1 MKTNRFLFLLSGEAV
16 ETAVQEVKALFEIF
30 GADCGEILREKQILI
45 VESNAG
51 PQAVKAMCARSAEI
65 RLACLLKATIES
77 SSLKYISQVNFGF
90 VQSPFCVRVK
100 NFSGEKRAIER
111 DEERLAS
118 VIWMALQDLGKK
130 PAVDLTR
137 PRTTVYFVLAGEHTS
152 VCEFIWKREKGEFA
166 GRGPS
171 EKPRFHP
178 TSLQPRLARMI
189 VNLAR
194 AKENEMLLDP
204 FCGVGSVLI
213 EGLIVGAKACGVDL
227 DKRKLKDSDV
237 NINAYR
243 RLYKSKNYN
252 LNLPVVVSSRN
263 GKMRAEIHGFKP
275 AFFHKLKAGDATK
288 LEKIF
293 KNNSVDAIATDPP
306 YGRSSIVGA
315 KNIDEL
321 YSKFLKSAHKVLKK
335 GKYLVMLYPNSI
347 DALKL
352 INKKQWQVQKIGDIY
367 VHGSLTRKLVV
378 LKKV

>member
-1 MKTNRFLFLLSGEAV
+1 MRMKRNKFLFLLSGEAV

-30 GADCGEILREKQILI
+30 GADCKKILREKQILI

-51 PQAVKAMCARSAEI
+51 PLAVKAMCARSAEI

-137 PRTTVYFVLAGEHTS
+137 PRTTVYFVLAGKQVY
-152 VCEFIWKREKGEFA
+152 VCEFIWKQEKGEFV

-213 EGLIVGAKACGVDL
+213 EGLIVGTKACGVDL

-243 RLYKSKNYN
+243 RLYKSKNY
-252 LNLPVVVSSRN
+252 
-263 GKMRAEIHGFKP
+263 
-275 AFFHKLKAGDATK
+275 KLKTGDATK

-321 YSKFLKSAHKVLKK
+321 YSKFLKSAHRVLKRK
-335 GKYLVMLYPNSI
+335 VSLGNGKYLAMIYPDSI
-347 DALKL
+347 RLK
-352 INKKQWQVQKIGDIY
+352 IDKSKWKKVHESELY
-367 VHGSLTRKLVV
+367 VHGSLTRKILV
-378 LKKV
+378 LKKL